1 MKAILSITAA
11 SLVSLQVQAAEKPN
25 ILFIFA
31 DDLAYDCVGS
41 YGNKEV
47 KTPHLDKLSASGT
60 QFTYAYNSGAWG
72 GAVCVASRTMLMTGK
87 QIWNARGTKLEEH
100 AGAGKFWPQRM
111 QKAGYT
117 TYFAGKW
124 HVGSNGLPAKVFNHA
139 QNVRPGMP
147 NQTSGRY
154 NRNFTPGQ
162 DDWSPFDQSKQ
173 GFWKGGKHW
182 SEVLVDDAADFFKV
196 AKDDDKPFFMS
207 LCFNAPHD
215 PRQAPESY
223 QKMYPYKDI
232 TVPSSYMDLYPHE
245 IGSNRIR
252 DEKLGPFPRTKYSVQ
267 VNRSEYFALISHMDT
282 QIGRIFEELE
292 KTGKADNT
300 IVIFSADHG
309 LACGHHGLLGK
320 QNMYDHSIRVPWI
333 ISGPGIPAGK
343 SVEAPIYLQDAM
355 ATSLELAGADSEGV
369 EFNSVLPAIKGDDKR
384 GKVYS
389 CYTNHQRMIRS
400 GDYKLI
406 SYPRI
411 KVEKLFNIK
420 EDPFEEKDLAGD
432 PAEAERIKEL
442 RTQLVEEM
450 KQMNDPLD
458 LNDPEGSYSKGSSKG
473 KKGKKAKK

>member
-1 MKAILSITAA
+1 MKLVLSLMTA
-11 SLVSLQVQAAEKPN
+11 SLVSMQAAEKPN

-31 DDLAYDCVGS
+31 DDLAYDCVGA

-47 KTPHLDKLSASGT
+47 KTPHLDKLSTSGT
-60 QFTYAYNSGAWG
+60 QFTYAYNSGAWH

-87 QIWNARGTKLEEH
+87 QIWNAKATKLTDY
-100 AGAGKFWPQRM
+100 AGAGKFWSQRM

-124 HVGSNGLPAKVFNHA
+124 HVGSTSLPGKVFNHA
-139 QNVRPGMP
+139 KNVRPGMP
-147 NQTSGRY
+147 NQTKERY

-162 DDWSPFDQSKQ
+162 DDWSPFDKSKQ

-182 SEVLVDDAADFFKV
+182 SEVLADDATSFFKQ
-196 AKDDDKPFFMS
+196 AKGDDKPFFMV

-223 QKMYPYKDI
+223 QKMYPYKNI
-232 TVPSSYMDLYPHE
+232 EVPGSYMNLYPHE

-267 VNRSEYFALISHMDT
+267 VNRSEYYALISHMDT
-282 QIGRIFEELE
+282 QIGRILDELK

-300 IVIFSADHG
+300 IIIFSADHG

-320 QNMYDHSIRVPWI
+320 QNMYDHSVRVPWI
-333 ISGPGIPAGK
+333 ISGPGIPVGK
-343 SVEAPIYLQDAM
+343 SVDAPIYLQDAM
-355 ATSLELAGADSEGV
+355 ATSLALAGANNEGV
-369 EFNSVLPAIKGDDKR
+369 EFKSVLPMIKGKESR
-384 GKVYS
+384 EQIYS
-389 CYTNHQRMIRS
+389 CYTNHQRMIRV

-420 EDPFEEKDLAGD
+420 VDPFEEKDLAKD
-432 PAEAERIKEL
+432 PAQAQRIKEL
-442 RTQLVEEM
+442 RAQLVAEM
-450 KQMNDPLD
+450 KKMNDPVD
-458 LNDPEGSYSKGSSKG
+458 LNDPIGSYG
-473 KKGKKAKK
+473 KSPAKKRKNKKAKK